1 NDTVRVI
8 YAYHD
13 ADYLSDEMFLYHG
26 KDRRGSKSVILLQ
39 PTTHKNQLPNDIR
52 VWNIR
57 LPNIT
62 IPDDTDTTYWCKIVK
77 APPLNKKHHVIQVE
91 PLVSEKSLRYV
102 HHMVLYRCLGATA
115 RELEP
120 HVHHTGQPCYTPDTP
135 HTYSK
140 CESIYAAWG
149 IGGLAL
155 VMPERAGLPLGDKPN
170 LYFLLEVHYDNNEYH
185 AGFVDQSG
193 FKVYFT
199 PNLRRY
205 DAMTLMV
212 GASVDPCIVV
222 PPGRRKFTIAGHAD
236 PRCLGPDYR
245 YLPQEVVVKPGG
257 LGTGQEMCLAFI
269 LYYPRIARAR
279 SLSSATCDLV
289 KSLAGLDTRNSNS
302 DDDNSNYT
310 FYQHFHT
317 NNPWD
322 TYYAGIA
329 EAAMRFGYHSTQCYL
344 GDGRRLQISGL
355 ITYPRNIRPYIE
367 PAKCTYIEASRSQE
381 QWKDNFLYSTYSAAS
396 KITSIY
402 TLITILCYFLLKFP
416 LPFS

>member
-1 NDTVRVI
+1 
-8 YAYHD
+8 
-13 ADYLSDEMFLYHG
+13 M
-26 KDRRGSKSVILLQ
+26 RRSQECSKS
-39 PTTHKNQLPNDIR
+39 
-52 VWNIR
+52 
-57 LPNIT
+57 
-62 IPDDTDTTYWCKIVK
+62 
-77 APPLNKKHHVIQVE
+77 
-91 PLVSEKSLRYV
+91 
-102 HHMVLYRCLGATA
+102 
-115 RELEP
+115 
-120 HVHHTGQPCYTPDTP
+120 
-135 HTYSK
+135 
-140 CESIYAAWG
+140 
-149 IGGLAL
+149 
-155 VMPERAGLPLGDKPN
+155 
-170 LYFLLEVHYDNNEYH
+170 
-185 AGFVDQSG
+185 FVDQSG

-245 YLPQEVVVKPGG
+245 YLPQEVVVKPGDHLTVECTYDSTGRNITTFGG